1 MWRSGNMY
9 DKMLIF
15 KGKHATYMK
24 QLAAPFS
31 ENIKVGIF
39 KRNLDVYLLAPIVGM
54 AFGRQADV
62 DNGNEEPTRIHAEQL
77 NGEMSNLEMN
87 YRTILLLH
95 DKDKLDAETRI
106 TRAFRYDE
114 DSEKRKEGDE
124 IFESYVRGGIEVLHE
139 KLIAP
144 SSLMEDYYKN
154 LFDFVMEFEQK
165 WKDCYS
171 AEEISELCN
180 GK

>member
-1 MWRSGNMY
+1 MY
-9 DKMLIF
+9 EKNLYF

-24 QLAAPFS
+24 QLAAKFS

-54 AFGRQADV
+54 AYGRQADV
-62 DNGNEEPTRIHAEQL
+62 DNGKDEPTSIHTEQL
-77 NGEMSNLEMN
+77 IEEMTNLEMN

-95 DKDKLDAETRI
+95 DKDKLDVETRI

-124 IFESYVRGGIEVLHE
+124 IFESYVRGGIEVLYE

-154 LFDFVMEFEQK
+154 LFDFVMEFDQK

-171 AEEISELCN
+171 VEEISVLCN
-180 GK
+180 GR

>member
-1 MWRSGNMY
+1 MY

-24 QLAAPFS
+24 QLAAQFS
-31 ENIKVGIF
+31 EKIKVGIF

-54 AFGRQADV
+54 AYNRRADV
-62 DNGNEEPTRIHAEQL
+62 DNGEDATKILEGQL
-77 NGEMSNLEMN
+77 NGEMTNLEMN

-95 DKDKLDAETRI
+95 DKDMLDAETRI
-106 TRAFRYDE
+106 SRAFRYDD

-124 IFESYVRGGIEVLHE
+124 IFESYVRGGIEVLYE
-139 KLIAP
+139 KLIEP
-144 SSLMEDYYKN
+144 SNQMEDYYLN
-154 LFDFVMEFEQK
+154 LFSFMEEFNTK
-165 WKDCYS
+165 WKESFTY
-171 AEEISELCN
+171 EEMERLCS

>member
-1 MWRSGNMY
+1 MY
-9 DKMLIF
+9 DKMLTF
-15 KGKHATYMK
+15 KGKHAIYMK
-24 QLAAPFS
+24 QLTAPFS
-31 ENIKVGIF
+31 EDISVGIF

-54 AFGRQADV
+54 AYRRCAAV
-62 DNGNEEPTRIHAEQL
+62 DGGEDFTRIHAEQL
-77 NGEMSNLEMN
+77 IGESANLEMN

-114 DSEKRKEGDE
+114 DSEKRKEGDD
-124 IFESYVRGGIEVLHE
+124 IFESYVRGGIEVLYE

-144 SSLMEDYYKN
+144 SKQMEDYYTN
-154 LFDFVMEFEQK
+154 LFHFVMEFDEK

-171 AEEISELCN
+171 VEEISQLCN